1 MLNVNKGWQEAVRL
15 HHGAGSGPAGGFTSL
30 MAWLGYGATA
40 SINLMMSSR

>member
-15 HHGAGSGPAGGFTSL
+15 HHGAGLRPVGGFTSL

-40 SINLMMSSR
+40 SINLMMPSV